1 MIETDVVLQLQMNC
15 ITEYNCITALLLYY
29 NYKFFTLNK
38 LMTVME
44 TDVYYNYK
52 FFTLNMLNR
61 VIETDVVLQLQM
73 FHVEQV
79 KESDRN

>member
-15 ITEYNCITALLLYY
+15 ITEYNCITVLLLYY

-44 TDVYYNYK
+44 TDV
-52 FFTLNMLNR
+52 
-61 VIETDVVLQLQM
+61 VLQLQI
-73 FHVEQV
+73 FHVEHV
-79 KESDRN
+79 KQSDRN